1 MNNVLVLLQCIATC
15 RRDRAKETAI
25 HAPSLPV
32 ADKQRNKLNVGK
44 SVAFGHMRAFF
55 AEWIISVPIEQK
67 WLTVAK
73 IIWISPFANSQQKI
87 PSPLQWSASA
97 CLDQSFMLGRSQ
109 EYCGNHLFSRKLLQR
124 LVIANHALRTLNFE
138 KNYFQTCLARLLF
151 DFQICSAR
159 TTPCCFE
166 HLNMEKEVRR
176 SSVLHR
182 RCGKLSF
189 SFRYQY
195 YIFF

>member
-1 MNNVLVLLQCIATC
+1 MAN
-15 RRDRAKETAI
+15 
-25 HAPSLPV
+25 S
-32 ADKQRNKLNVGK
+32 GK
-44 SVAFGHMRAFF
+44 KKS
-55 AEWIISVPIEQK
+55 
-67 WLTVAK
+67 
-73 IIWISPFANSQQKI
+73 ISPFANSQQKI

-138 KNYFQTCLARLLF
+138 KIYFQTCFARLLF
-151 DFQICSAR
+151 DFQIYSAR

-176 SSVLHR
+176 SSVLHK

-195 YIFF
+195 YIFFNPKVRTDKPYLVNSFRHILELKKCYPGQKKNRENLLRYIFHNENLF